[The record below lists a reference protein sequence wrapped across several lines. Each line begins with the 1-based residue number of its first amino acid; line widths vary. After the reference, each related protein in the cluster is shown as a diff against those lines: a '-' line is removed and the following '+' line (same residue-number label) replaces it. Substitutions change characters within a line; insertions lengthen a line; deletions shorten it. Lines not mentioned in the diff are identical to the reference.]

1 MGISQAAGITLAVT
15 ASAAVPYRIELT
27 DTPDPSMRDLLA
39 DALLTYNEAMLGR
52 SDLRPLALP
61 IRGADDGRII
71 GGLWGRTSFRWLYV
85 ELLFVPEILRGRQIG
100 TQLLTLAEAEAR
112 SRGCLGSWLDTFSL
126 KAYRFYEA
134 QGYELFGEISEYPP
148 GNSRRSLLKRF
159 GK

>member
-1 MGISQAAGITLAVT
+1 MAGT
-15 ASAAVPYRIELT
+15 ASAAAPYRIELT
-27 DTPDPSMRDLLA
+27 ESPDPSMRDLLA

-61 IRGADDGRII
+61 IRSADDGRIV
-71 GGLWGRTSFRWLYV
+71 GGLWGRTAFRWLYV
-85 ELLFVPEILRGRQIG
+85 ELLFVPEVLRGRRIG
-100 TQLLTLAEAEAR
+100 AELLRLAEAEAH

-126 KAYRFYEA
+126 KAYRFYET
-134 QGYELFGEISEYPP
+134 QGYELFGEITGYPP